1 MPPLFF
7 PKSLFIFCKWRP
19 LIVCIPCG
27 CDLLLLQSRRWIQPP
42 SAMAAFSVLGNLS
55 PKLTLFLQETL
66 IVVVVEEGDFHTC
79 PQIGS
84 WQEDIWMTTTMVPL
98 MWIKILTITHSF
110 FLAFRNQCLDCSNNG
125 WTWYPEIMWD
135 ENQVVKK
142 EYAWLK
148 SLNGTV
154 CYVDLTKY
162 PMYWVLCQHSR
173 NLPCCLGRTLAR
185 TRNVTVWPESGNTL
199 TLQARR

>member
-42 SAMAAFSVLGNLS
+42 SAMAAFSVLANLS

-142 EYAWLK
+142 GYAWLK
-148 SLNGTV
+148 SLDGTV
-154 CYVDLTKY
+154 CYRYLTKY
-162 PMYWVLCQHSR
+162 LIR
-173 NLPCCLGRTLAR
+173 
-185 TRNVTVWPESGNTL
+185 
-199 TLQARR
+199 